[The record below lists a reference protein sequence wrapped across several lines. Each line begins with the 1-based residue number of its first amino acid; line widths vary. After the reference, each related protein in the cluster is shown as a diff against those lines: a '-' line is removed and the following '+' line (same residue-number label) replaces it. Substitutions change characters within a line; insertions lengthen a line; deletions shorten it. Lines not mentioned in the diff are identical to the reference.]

1 MVDDYR
7 VSNLSDRGK
16 PTRLVYT
23 YRLMDYFQNIDD
35 EIYLNLNLN
44 KQYYNTFINTD
55 TRTAPRENEYKYIQ
69 SESISL
75 QIPKGYEVEYLPA
88 NTTIASPMIGCD
100 IRYRVEGDKILY
112 SKKFYLDDLMLT
124 PDEFRVWNESVKQ
137 ISEAYK
143 ESIILKNISR

>member
-1 MVDDYR
+1 
-7 VSNLSDRGK
+7 
-16 PTRLVYT
+16 
-23 YRLMDYFQNIDD
+23 MDYFQNIDD

-75 QIPKGYEVEYLPA
+75 QIPKGYEVEYLPG
-88 NTTIASPMIGCD
+88 NTVVEGPMIGCD
-100 IRYRVEGDKILY
+100 IRYQVQGDKILY
-112 SKKFYLDDLMLT
+112 SKRFYLDYLMLG
-124 PDEFRVWNESVKQ
+124 PEGFRAWNESVKQ

-143 ESIILKNISR
+143 ESIILKKISR